1 MGKGKKNSK
10 EVNMYQIHLKS
21 IDVVAAVIVDDKDR
35 ILITQRGVAMDFSGK
50 WEFPGGK
57 IKEGEKAE
65 DALKREIKEELFLDI
80 DVQKTLLKWVYIYP
94 FAEVNFIAFKSKIIG
109 GELTLLEH
117 MAFKWID
124 NVTDLKDLDWVPA
137 DKELVDFL
145 NK

>member
-1 MGKGKKNSK
+1 MH
-10 EVNMYQIHLKS
+10 QIHSKS
-21 IDVVAAVIVDDKDR
+21 IKVVAAVIIDDKDR
-35 ILITQRGVAMDFSGK
+35 VLVTQRGLGMDFSGK

-65 DALKREIKEELFLDI
+65 DAIKREIKEELLIDI
-80 DVQKTLLKWVYIYP
+80 DVQETLLKWVYVYP
-94 FAEVNFIAFKSKIIG
+94 FAEVNFIAFKSRITG

-117 MAFKWID
+117 MASKWID
-124 NVTDLKDLDWVPA
+124 NVIDLKDLDWVPA